1 MGGSL
6 QRTVSLIVTV
16 LWDLGRMLLGH
27 QSQVIKEYLLS
38 AGFNEA
44 VGEDRTEGSFWL

>member
-6 QRTVSLIVTV
+6 QRTVSLIVKV

-27 QSQVIKEYLLS
+27 QIQAIKECLLS
-38 AGFNEA
+38 AGFNET
-44 VGEDRTEGSFWL
+44 VGEHEAKGSF